1 VPSAR
6 MRLVRTKPPRSQQRL
21 LPGLD
26 HSSEIPEKLYFKIGE
41 VAELTGIQP
50 YILRYWETQ
59 FTTLRPTK
67 SPRGQRLYR
76 RNDVLAVLRIK
87 ELLYQRRFT
96 IAGARRHLAAEQ
108 ESLRPTALDSI
119 RLVREELKRI
129 SSLLHRNIPYK

>member
-1 VPSAR
+1 MPSAR
-6 MRLVRTKPPRSQQRL
+6 MRLVRTKPRSQQRL

-26 HSSEIPEKLYFKIGE
+26 GGSAIPEKLYFKIGE
-41 VAELTGIQP
+41 VAELTEVQP

-59 FTTLRPTK
+59 FATLRPTK
-67 SPRGQRLYR
+67 SPSGQRLYR

-108 ESLRPTALDSI
+108 ETFPPTALDSI
-119 RLVREELKRI
+119 RLVKEELKRI
-129 SSLLHRNIPYK
+129 SSLLRRNSP

>member
-1 VPSAR
+1 MPGAR
-6 MRLVRTKPPRSQQRL
+6 MRLARTKPRLQQRR

-26 HSSEIPEKLYFKIGE
+26 GSSDIPEKLYFKIGE

-50 YILRYWETQ
+50 YVLRYWETQ

-67 SPRGQRLYR
+67 SSSGQRLYR

-87 ELLYQRRFT
+87 ELLYERRFT

-108 ESLRPTALDSI
+108 ESLPPNALDGI
-119 RLVREELKRI
+119 RLVKEELKRI
-129 SSLLHRNIPYK
+129 SSLLHKNSP

>member
-1 VPSAR
+1 MPGAR
-6 MRLVRTKPPRSQQRL
+6 MRLVRTKPRSQQRL

-26 HSSEIPEKLYFKIGE
+26 GGFGIPEKLYFKIGE
-41 VAELTGIQP
+41 VAELTGVQP

-67 SPRGQRLYR
+67 SPSGQRLYR

-96 IAGARRHLAAEQ
+96 IAGARRHLTAEQ
-108 ESLRPTALDSI
+108 EPFPPTALDSI
-119 RLVREELKRI
+119 RLVREGLKQI
-129 SSLLHRNIPYK
+129 SSLLRRNFP

>member
-6 MRLVRTKPPRSQQRL
+6 MRLVRTKPRSQQRL

-26 HSSEIPEKLYFKIGE
+26 GGSAIPEKLYFKIGE
-41 VAELTGIQP
+41 VAELTEVQP

-59 FTTLRPTK
+59 FATLRPTK

-108 ESLRPTALDSI
+108 EPFPPTALDSI
-119 RLVREELKRI
+119 RLVKEELKRI
-129 SSLLHRNIPYK
+129 SSLLRRNSP